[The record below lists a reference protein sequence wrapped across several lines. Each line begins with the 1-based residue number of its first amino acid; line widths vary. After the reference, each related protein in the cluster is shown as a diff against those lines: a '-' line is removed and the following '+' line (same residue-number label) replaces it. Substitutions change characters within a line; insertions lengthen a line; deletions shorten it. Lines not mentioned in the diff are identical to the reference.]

1 MQLIE
6 QMETYKIS
14 LPQFVSSVPSLQS
27 FSPLHRRSKL
37 MHWAFRQ
44 RKRVKLQTSSVKSTA
59 MLGQLSIKNNAL
71 FQTTDMEDPN
81 LLFGYRTCL

>member
-1 MQLIE
+1 
-6 QMETYKIS
+6 
-14 LPQFVSSVPSLQS
+14 
-27 FSPLHRRSKL
+27 